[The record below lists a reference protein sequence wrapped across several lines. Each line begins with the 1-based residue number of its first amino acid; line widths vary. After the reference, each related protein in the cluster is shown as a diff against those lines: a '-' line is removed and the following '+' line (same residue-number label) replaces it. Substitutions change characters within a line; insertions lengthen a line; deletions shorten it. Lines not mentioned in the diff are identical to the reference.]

1 MSTVSLGRPGR
12 VKLRT
17 LAGNR
22 YRKKPEETLA
32 HRICRLFKVVTVSAV
47 VLTFLASLSVGL
59 LFGYRWLTSSSF
71 FGLEQISVQ
80 GNERLSRGDVLGS
93 ADVGLGLN
101 CLGVNVSEVRA
112 RLASNPWVG
121 WASVRREL
129 PGKLFIKI
137 REREPQFWVR
147 KDGTLHYADAEGH
160 IIAPV
165 TPERFASLPVLTVE
179 EGAESYFTMLPQL
192 LEMMQDGHLPFSLAQ
207 VAWVRLTGTR
217 ELELRLDQPAV
228 TLTFELDD
236 WQTKLERVNLVWR
249 DLHRRG
255 EFETAEVISARGGRV
270 WVDRASKS

>member
-17 LAGNR
+17 QAGNR
-22 YRKKPEETLA
+22 YRKRPEETLFA
-32 HRICRLFKVVTVSAV
+32 RICRLFKLVTVSTAV
-47 VLTFLASLSVGL
+47 LVFLAVMSVGL

-80 GNERLSRGDVLGS
+80 GHERLTRGEVLGS
-93 ADVGLGLN
+93 ADVGPGLN
-101 CLGVNVSEVRA
+101 CLGLNVSEVRG
-112 RLASNPWVG
+112 RLAANPWIS

-129 PGKLFIKI
+129 PASLYIKI

-179 EGAESYFTMLPQL
+179 EGAQSYFTMLPEL
-192 LEMMQDGHLPFSLAQ
+192 LDMMEDGHLPFSLAQ
-207 VAWVRLTGTR
+207 VAWIRLTGTR
-217 ELELRLDQPAV
+217 ELELRLDQPRV
-228 TLTFELDD
+228 TLTFELDG
-236 WQTKLERVNLVWR
+236 WRTKLERVNLVWR

-255 EFETAEVISARGGRV
+255 EFSTAEVISARGGRV
-270 WVDRASKS
+270 WVDRSIES